1 MKGSSLSDFNSLGLA
16 PELTALLDKAGFD
29 TPTPI
34 QAKSIPFAVE
44 GHDILGLAQTGT
56 GKTLAFGLPLI
67 NHLLGAL
74 GRPQPKS
81 VKALV
86 LAPTR
91 ELVNQIADNIQQLTD
106 GTPLRIATVVGGQ
119 SINRQIQRLSKGTDI
134 LIATPGR
141 LIDLMDRKAVNL
153 STVGF
158 LVLDE
163 ADQMLDIG
171 FVHALRQIEPK
182 LGRPRQTML
191 FSATMPKQVGQLA
204 ATYLDNPKKVE
215 VTPPGRTADK
225 IEQSVEFMQV
235 PEKQERLRDILSAD
249 PDALAIVFMR
259 TKHGAERLKKGL
271 VADGYAADSVHGNK
285 SQGQRDRAIKG
296 FRDGDIKVLV
306 ATDVAARGI
315 DIPDVAYVINY
326 DLPNVAEAYV
336 HRIGRTARAGRSGVA
351 ISFCAPDSLGEL
363 RDIEKLIKRTFE
375 RPEGAEWVGSGP
387 KKSNNSRG
395 RRPGGGGRRSGS
407 GGGAPGGAPG
417 MQSKRRPRRGQSA
430 NRAAK

>member
-1 MKGSSLSDFNSLGLA
+1 MSDFASLGLA
-16 PELTALLDKAGFD
+16 PDLTRILDKAGFD
-29 TPTPI
+29 KPTPI
-34 QAKSIPFAVE
+34 QAKSIPFAVD

-91 ELVNQIADNIQQLTD
+91 ELVNQISDNLKQLTD

-141 LIDLMDRKAVNL
+141 LIDLMERKAVNL

-191 FSATMPKQVGQLA
+191 FSATMPKQVEQLSK
-204 ATYLDNPKKVE
+204 TYLDNPQKIE

-225 IEQSVEFMQV
+225 VEQSVDFLQV
-235 PEKQERLRDILSAD
+235 PEKPKRLREILSAD
-249 PDALAIVFMR
+249 PDALVIVFTR

-296 FRDGDIKVLV
+296 FREGDIKVLV

-315 DIPDVAYVINY
+315 DIPGVSYVINY
-326 DLPNVAEAYV
+326 DLPNVPEAYV
-336 HRIGRTARAGRSGVA
+336 HRIGRTARAGRDGIA
-351 ISFCAPDSLGEL
+351 ISFCAPDTLGEL
-363 RDIEKLIKRTFE
+363 RDIEKLIKRKFE
-375 RPEGAEWVGSGP
+375 RPEGAEWADSNA
-387 KKSNNSRG
+387 KKAHKT
-395 RRPGGGGRRSGS
+395 GGGGNRRPHRSGQGAGRSS
-407 GGGAPGGAPG
+407 GGRRGRGNT
-417 MQSKRRPRRGQSA
+417 SKRNAS
-430 NRAAK
+430 